1 MFKRALAVVVGSFAL
16 VVMTALTALAAPDTA
31 AVSAVDAGAVTLKDT
46 LVSVATTVL
55 PYAVAILAI
64 VIGWRMV
71 RRFVRA

>member
-1 MFKRALAVVVGSFAL
+1 MLKRALTILVGSACLL
-16 VVMTALTALAAPDTA
+16 VVMATVALAAPDTA